1 MKYIY
6 YYNMK
11 EKSKIKKNVKTEFNL
26 KQNKLKRAKSF
37 KPNKVIH
44 IDKFRLPMDNIN
56 IEMNDIKKV
65 LITENARKIKNKI
78 LIKNT
83 NMKIAK
89 ESLIMSLRKELRFQ
103 KLLNRN
109 LLNLKEYADKNSNEY
124 KKNYD
129 NICKFRTQIHKDLS
143 EFVSIVDNYEKDIN
157 KFNKE
162 KEMMIKTNESLINYK
177 SEEQRKMKEKLDKLN
192 NDTEIQN
199 NKIEKLRKTL
209 REYRN
214 TNEEYYGNMQQN
226 ELMHLQKYEK
236 LIGEYKRLENL
247 YKYYFDLEM
256 KNMKLKLDG
265 INKNLFAEEKDNA
278 LLKLKEKQVMGDF
291 LKNIIQDIHSQM
303 GEIERINKKMKE
315 DKNMEKLLGKKGAEK
330 YRQRMNEKYKSEL
343 SSLNTRY
350 NMTMTTTF

>member
-1 MKYIY
+1 
-6 YYNMK
+6 MK

-315 DKNMEKLLGKKGAEK
+315 DKNIEKLLGKKGAEK

>member
-1 MKYIY
+1 
-6 YYNMK
+6 MK

-330 YRQRMNEKYKSEL
+330 YRLRMSEKYKSEL

>member
-1 MKYIY
+1 
-6 YYNMK
+6 MK

-56 IEMNDIKKV
+56 IEMNNIKKV

-265 INKNLFAEEKDNA
+265 INKNLFEEEKDNA

>member
-1 MKYIY
+1 
-6 YYNMK
+6 MK

-209 REYRN
+209 REYRY
-214 TNEEYYGNMQQN
+214 TNEQYYGNMQQN

>member
-1 MKYIY
+1 
-6 YYNMK
+6 MK

-162 KEMMIKTNESLINYK
+162 KEIMIKTNESLINYK

>member
-1 MKYIY
+1 
-6 YYNMK
+6 MK

-303 GEIERINKKMKE
+303 GEIERINKKIKE

>member
-1 MKYIY
+1 
-6 YYNMK
+6 MK

-109 LLNLKEYADKNSNEY
+109 LLKLKEYADKNSNEY

-265 INKNLFAEEKDNA
+265 INKNLFEEEKDNA

>member
-1 MKYIY
+1 
-6 YYNMK
+6 
-11 EKSKIKKNVKTEFNL
+11 
-26 KQNKLKRAKSF
+26 
-37 KPNKVIH
+37 
-44 IDKFRLPMDNIN
+44 MDNIN

-265 INKNLFAEEKDNA
+265 INKNLFEEEKDNA

>member
-1 MKYIY
+1 
-6 YYNMK
+6 MK

-256 KNMKLKLDG
+256 KKMKLKLDG

>member
-1 MKYIY
+1 
-6 YYNMK
+6 MK

-226 ELMHLQKYEK
+226 ELVHLQKYEK

>member
-1 MKYIY
+1 
-6 YYNMK
+6 MK

-157 KFNKE
+157 KFNIE

-265 INKNLFAEEKDNA
+265 INKNLFSEEKDNA

>member
-1 MKYIY
+1 
-6 YYNMK
+6 MK

-265 INKNLFAEEKDNA
+265 INNNLFAEEKDNA

>member
-1 MKYIY
+1 
-6 YYNMK
+6 
-11 EKSKIKKNVKTEFNL
+11 
-26 KQNKLKRAKSF
+26 
-37 KPNKVIH
+37 
-44 IDKFRLPMDNIN
+44 MDNIN

-343 SSLNTRY
+343 SSLNTR
-350 NMTMTTTF
+350 

>member
-1 MKYIY
+1 
-6 YYNMK
+6 MK

-265 INKNLFAEEKDNA
+265 INKNLFSEEKDNA

>member
-1 MKYIY
+1 
-6 YYNMK
+6 MK

-56 IEMNDIKKV
+56 IEMKDIKKV

>member
-1 MKYIY
+1 
-6 YYNMK
+6 
-11 EKSKIKKNVKTEFNL
+11 
-26 KQNKLKRAKSF
+26 
-37 KPNKVIH
+37 
-44 IDKFRLPMDNIN
+44 MDNIN

>member
-1 MKYIY
+1 
-6 YYNMK
+6 MK

-37 KPNKVIH
+37 KPNKIIH

-265 INKNLFAEEKDNA
+265 INKNLFSEEKDNA

>member
-1 MKYIY
+1 
-6 YYNMK
+6 MK

-143 EFVSIVDNYEKDIN
+143 EFVSIVDNYEKNIN

-192 NDTEIQN
+192 NDTEFQN

>member
-1 MKYIY
+1 
-6 YYNMK
+6 MK

-265 INKNLFAEEKDNA
+265 INKNLFEEEKDNA

>member
-1 MKYIY
+1 
-6 YYNMK
+6 MK

-56 IEMNDIKKV
+56 IEMNNIKKV

>member
-1 MKYIY
+1 
-6 YYNMK
+6 MK

-56 IEMNDIKKV
+56 IEINDIKKV

>member
-1 MKYIY
+1 
-6 YYNMK
+6 MK

-162 KEMMIKTNESLINYK
+162 KEMMIKTNQSLINYK

>member
-1 MKYIY
+1 
-6 YYNMK
+6 MK

-303 GEIERINKKMKE
+303 GEIERINKKMKD

>member
-1 MKYIY
+1 
-6 YYNMK
+6 MK

-192 NDTEIQN
+192 NDTEFQN

>member
-1 MKYIY
+1 
-6 YYNMK
+6 MK

-129 NICKFRTQIHKDLS
+129 NICKFRTQIHQDLS

-265 INKNLFAEEKDNA
+265 INKNLFEEEKDNA

>member
-1 MKYIY
+1 
-6 YYNMK
+6 MK

>member
-1 MKYIY
+1 
-6 YYNMK
+6 MK

-109 LLNLKEYADKNSNEY
+109 LLKLKEYADKNSNEY

>member
-1 MKYIY
+1 
-6 YYNMK
+6 MK

-256 KNMKLKLDG
+256 KNMKLKMDG
-265 INKNLFAEEKDNA
+265 INKNLFVEEKDNA

>member
-1 MKYIY
+1 
-6 YYNMK
+6 MK

-37 KPNKVIH
+37 KPNKIIH

-303 GEIERINKKMKE
+303 GEIERINKKMKD

>member
-1 MKYIY
+1 
-6 YYNMK
+6 
-11 EKSKIKKNVKTEFNL
+11 
-26 KQNKLKRAKSF
+26 
-37 KPNKVIH
+37 
-44 IDKFRLPMDNIN
+44 
-56 IEMNDIKKV
+56 
-65 LITENARKIKNKI
+65 
-78 LIKNT
+78 
-83 NMKIAK
+83 
-89 ESLIMSLRKELRFQ
+89 
-103 KLLNRN
+103 
-109 LLNLKEYADKNSNEY
+109 
-124 KKNYD
+124 
-129 NICKFRTQIHKDLS
+129 
-143 EFVSIVDNYEKDIN
+143 
-157 KFNKE
+157 
-162 KEMMIKTNESLINYK
+162 MIKTNESLINYK

-265 INKNLFAEEKDNA
+265 INKNLFEEEKDNA

-315 DKNMEKLLGKKGAEK
+315 DKNIEKLLGKKGAEK

>member
-1 MKYIY
+1 
-6 YYNMK
+6 MK

-109 LLNLKEYADKNSNEY
+109 LLKLKEYADKNSNEY

-315 DKNMEKLLGKKGAEK
+315 DKNIEKLLGKKGAEK

>member
-1 MKYIY
+1 
-6 YYNMK
+6 MK

-56 IEMNDIKKV
+56 IEMSDIKKV

-265 INKNLFAEEKDNA
+265 INKNLFEEEKDNA